1 MQRMECSCGKGPHM
15 APIETIELSDGAL
28 QRLPE
33 ILQGYH
39 RIFLVADPNTWRVAG
54 ARAAEI
60 LQQAG
65 MLSHS
70 FVFPGE
76 VLPNAEAIGQVV
88 IHAGPYAYDAVVNP
102 NEPCALPDYI
112 LGVGSGVIND
122 VCRLSSFRMRLPY
135 GICATAPS
143 MDGYAS
149 AGTPLLFDGTKAT
162 VKATTPRHIIADL
175 DIVAQA
181 PMEMCKA
188 GVGDMLGKYVG
199 ILDWELA
206 RDYTQEY
213 WCGQIARQVLDAT
226 DRVLELAEG
235 LAARSH
241 DTVRS
246 ILEGFMVTG
255 LGMAYAGC
263 SRPAS
268 GCEHTIGHFWEL
280 EYVAAGK
287 KPNFHGDEVA
297 EGTLIV
303 ASMYQR
309 VYQQTTD
316 SHLRELIAPYL
327 PRFAAVERCV
337 ERLQL
342 HLPVRDREL
351 IYRGILAGEALRD
364 RYGLLKWLKAEG
376 RLEEY
381 AQWATD
387 HLMARFEKNEETEI

>member
-1 MQRMECSCGKGPHM
+1 MQEMQCTCEKKIHR
-15 APIETIELSDGAL
+15 APIEHIELSDGAL
-28 QRLPE
+28 EKLPP
-33 ILQGYH
+33 ILRGYQ
-39 RIFLVADPNTWRVAG
+39 RIFLVADQNTWNAAG

-60 LQQAG
+60 LGRAG

-76 VLPNAEAIGQVV
+76 VLPNAQAIGQVV
-88 IHAGPYAYDAVVNP
+88 IHAGPYAYDAQVDP
-102 NEPCALPDYI
+102 NEPCPLPDYI

-175 DIVAQA
+175 DVVAQA
-181 PMEMCKA
+181 PMEMCRA
-188 GVGDMLGKYVG
+188 GVGDMLGKYTG

-206 RDYTQEY
+206 RDYTGEY
-213 WCGQIARQVLDAT
+213 WCGQIASQVLEAT
-226 DRVLELAEG
+226 DRVVALAPG
-235 LAARSH
+235 LASRSH
-241 DTVRS
+241 ETVRS
-246 ILEGFMVTG
+246 ILEGFVVTG

-280 EYVAAGK
+280 EYVAAGRR
-287 KPNFHGDEVA
+287 PNFHGDEVA
-297 EGTLIV
+297 EGTLLV
-303 ASMYQR
+303 SAMYR
-309 VYQQTTD
+309 RLYD
-316 SHLRELIAPYL
+316 EADDAHLRALIAPYL
-327 PRFAAVERCV
+327 PRFDAAERCIDNLPI
-337 ERLQL
+337 R
-342 HLPVRDREL
+342 LPVQDAGL

-364 RYGLLKWLKAEG
+364 RYGLLKLLKTEG
-376 RLEEY
+376 KLESY
-381 AQWATD
+381 AHWATEQ
-387 HLMARFEKNEETEI
+387 LMQRF

>member
-1 MQRMECSCGKGPHM
+1 MQRMECSCEKKLHQ

-28 QRLPE
+28 KRLPE
-33 ILQGYH
+33 ILQGYR

-54 ARAAEI
+54 AQAAEI

-65 MLSHS
+65 MLSHC

-88 IHAGPYAYDAVVNP
+88 IHAGPYAYDAAVDP
-102 NEPCALPDYI
+102 NLPCELPDYV

-175 DIVAQA
+175 DIVSAA
-181 PMEMCKA
+181 PMDMCKA
-188 GVGDMLGKYVG
+188 GVGDMLGKYAG

-206 RDYTQEY
+206 REYTNEY
-213 WCGQIARQVLDAT
+213 WCGQIAQQVLDAT
-226 DRVLELAEG
+226 DRVIELAAG
-235 LAARSH
+235 LTSRSH
-241 DTVRS
+241 ETVRS

-303 ASMYQR
+303 ASMYR
-309 VYQQTTD
+309 RLYEETAD
-316 SHLRELIAPYL
+316 PHLKALIAPYL
-327 PRFAAVERCV
+327 PRFEAAERCIKQ
-337 ERLQL
+337 LQL
-342 HLPVRDREL
+342 NLPVKDRDL

-364 RYGLLKWLKAEG
+364 RYGLLKLLKAEKK
-376 RLEEY
+376 LEEY
-381 AQWATD
+381 ASWAAD
-387 HLMARFEKNEETEI
+387 RMMEQLFD

>member
-1 MQRMECSCGKGPHM
+1 MQRMECTCEKKVHQ
-15 APIETIELSDGAL
+15 APIETIEISDGAIR
-28 QRLPE
+28 RLPE
-33 ILQGYH
+33 ILAAYR
-39 RIFLVADPNTWRVAG
+39 RIFLVADQNTWRVAG

-60 LQQAG
+60 LGQAG
-65 MLSHS
+65 MLSHC

-76 VLPNAEAIGQVV
+76 VLPNAEALGQVL
-88 IHAGPYAYDAVVNP
+88 IHAGPYAYDAVVDP
-102 NEPCALPDYI
+102 NLPCELPDYI

-135 GICATAPS
+135 GICATASS

-175 DIVAQA
+175 DIVAEA

-188 GVGDMLGKYVG
+188 GVGDMLGKYIG

-206 RDYTQEY
+206 RDYTGEY
-213 WCGQIARQVLDAT
+213 WCGQIASQVLEVT
-226 DRVLELAEG
+226 DRVVQLAGG
-235 LAARSH
+235 LTTRDHA
-241 DTVRS
+241 TVRS

-303 ASMYQR
+303 ASMYRR
-309 VYQQTTD
+309 VYQQTED
-316 SHLRELIAPYL
+316 AHLRELIAPYL
-327 PRFAAVERCV
+327 PRFEAAERCIR
-337 ERLQL
+337 EQELN
-342 HLPVRDREL
+342 LPVRDADL

-364 RYGLLKWLKAEG
+364 RYGLLKWLKAQG

-381 AQWATD
+381 AHWATEQMMKQFSK
-387 HLMARFEKNEETEI
+387 H